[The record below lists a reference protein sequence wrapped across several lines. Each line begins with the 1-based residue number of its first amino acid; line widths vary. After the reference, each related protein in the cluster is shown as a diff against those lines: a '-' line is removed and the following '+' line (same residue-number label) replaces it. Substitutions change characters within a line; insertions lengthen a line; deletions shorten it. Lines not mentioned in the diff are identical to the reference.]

1 LASHCGWHNVI
12 FTSRYD
18 FYSSSSKAS
27 SQRYNIWG
35 SKEIMKQ
42 ENKSL
47 LRRIFRR
54 GIWENFSTALILI
67 GVFMLMQPF
76 AMWMYTYSF
85 IVILI
90 GTIGFVITS
99 HFPD

>member
-1 LASHCGWHNVI
+1 
-12 FTSRYD
+12 
-18 FYSSSSKAS
+18 
-27 SQRYNIWG
+27 
-35 SKEIMKQ
+35 MKQ

-47 LRRIFRR
+47 LRRISKR
-54 GIWENFSTALILI
+54 GIWENISTALILI

-85 IVILI
+85 IVILV

>member
-1 LASHCGWHNVI
+1 MQQ
-12 FTSRYD
+12 
-18 FYSSSSKAS
+18 K
-27 SQRYNIWG
+27 
-35 SKEIMKQ
+35 
-42 ENKSL
+42 NKSL
-47 LRRIFRR
+47 LRRLFKR
-54 GIWENFSTALILI
+54 GIWENISTALILI

-85 IVILI
+85 IVILV

>member
-1 LASHCGWHNVI
+1 MSE
-12 FTSRYD
+12 
-18 FYSSSSKAS
+18 K
-27 SQRYNIWG
+27 
-35 SKEIMKQ
+35 
-42 ENKSL
+42 KSL
-47 LRRIFRR
+47 FRKIFRR
-54 GIWENFSTALILI
+54 VIWENLSTALILL